1 MMSIVKTTKKSELEE
16 LVAKL
21 TLRIGRKPAQQEV
34 LDLCVI
40 IGSENFEELA
50 QRLYPS
56 PILDDAKYQRILEMI
71 EEMKDGEW
79 IPDDEIEWRNEVD
92 RLAYGER

>member
-1 MMSIVKTTKKSELEE
+1 MSIVKTTKKSELKE

-21 TLRIGRKPAQQEV
+21 TLRIGRKPTQQEV
-34 LDLCVI
+34 IDLCI
-40 IGSENFEELA
+40 ILGSENFEEIA
-50 QRLYPS
+50 QRLSPT

-79 IPDDEIEWRNEVD
+79 TPVDEIEWGNEVD
-92 RLAYGER
+92 RLAYGRD

>member
-21 TLRIGRKPAQQEV
+21 TLRIGRKPTQQEV

-40 IGSENFEELA
+40 LGSENFEEIA
-50 QRLYPS
+50 QRLSPT
-56 PILDDAKYQRILEMI
+56 PILDDAKYQRILKMI

-79 IPDDEIEWRNEVD
+79 TPVDEIEWGNEVD
-92 RLAYGER
+92 RIVYGRD